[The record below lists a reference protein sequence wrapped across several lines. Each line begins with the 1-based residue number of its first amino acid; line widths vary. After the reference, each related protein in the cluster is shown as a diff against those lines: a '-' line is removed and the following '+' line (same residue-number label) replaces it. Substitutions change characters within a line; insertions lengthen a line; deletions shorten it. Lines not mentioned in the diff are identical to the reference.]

1 VFFFFDV
8 KKKVSPSKP
17 TFARQKMTLTPKKI
31 NTGILSI
38 RLNKNKVC
46 QLGIVFASNQ
56 LVALSPS
63 YLYTYSYIHLYF
75 KTSYKN

>member
-1 VFFFFDV
+1 LKTNFCL
-8 KKKVSPSKP
+8 SKND
-17 TFARQKMTLTPKKI
+17 FNAQKI

-63 YLYTYSYIHLYF
+63 YLYTYSYINLYS
-75 KTSYKN
+75 KTSYQN